1 MRNAHEEAGPI
12 SHDEAEQIAMAYIDH
27 SFGNPEK
34 PGRRI
39 QHRIPPTRAPTRT
52 FG

>member
-27 SFGNPEK
+27 SFGK
-34 PGRRI
+34 G
-39 QHRIPPTRAPTRT
+39 
-52 FG
+52 FV